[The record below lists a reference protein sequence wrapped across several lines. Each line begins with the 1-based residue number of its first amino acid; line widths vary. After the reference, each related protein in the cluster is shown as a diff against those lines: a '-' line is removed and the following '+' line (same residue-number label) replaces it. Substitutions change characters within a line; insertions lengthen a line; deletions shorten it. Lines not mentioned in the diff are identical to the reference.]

1 MTGTGLPPAGWYKDP
16 GGAFAH
22 RYWDGE
28 RWTDGVS
35 DKKGVVSQSPIRP
48 EDVAAASAASED
60 HRQQFSAWI
69 ALLAVVMFLV
79 ASVVGAFF
87 ALAGDQVSSAAAL
100 LLGAVGNYGTLLLV
114 CLWISR
120 WKGTGDLRRDY
131 GIAYG
136 KGDWWRGIVLSI
148 AARVAATIVAV
159 VVVVL
164 LSNNDAAGS
173 NTAVFDE
180 HKDSL
185 LFVLTAGIVAV
196 AMAPL
201 FEELYFRGLILRS
214 LAGTFPVRVAI
225 VGQGLLFGMA
235 HLGGA
240 DGIGNLGLVASLAGV
255 GVVFGWCAER
265 YRRLGPGMAAH
276 VCFNLPLVIVLLVNR

>member
-1 MTGTGLPPAGWYKDP
+1 LTTLPPAGWYKDP
-16 GGAFAH
+16 GRTFAH
-22 RYWDGE
+22 RWWDGA

-35 DKKGVVSQSPIRP
+35 DKQGRVSQSPLPP
-48 EDVAAASAASED
+48 EGAAEAAAAMRD
-60 HRQQFSAWI
+60 DRQRFSAWI
-69 ALLAVVMFLV
+69 ALLAVAMFLV
-79 ASVVGAFF
+79 ASIVGAFF
-87 ALAGDQVSSAAAL
+87 AVAGDQVSSATAL
-100 LLGAVGNYGTLLLV
+100 VLGAVGNYGTLLLV

-120 WKGTGDLRRDY
+120 WKGTGSIRRDY

-136 KGDWWRGIVLSI
+136 KGDWWRGIAISI
-148 AARVAATIVAV
+148 AARVVAT
-159 VVVVL
+159 VVL
-164 LSNNDAAGS
+164 AIVVAILSNNDAAGS

-185 LFVLTAGIVAV
+185 VFVLTAGIVAV

-225 VGQGLLFGMA
+225 VGQGLLFGLA

-240 DGIGNLGLVASLAGV
+240 DGIGNLGLVASLAAV
-255 GVVFGWCAER
+255 GIVFGWCAER
-265 YRRLGPGMAAH
+265 YQRLGPGMAAH